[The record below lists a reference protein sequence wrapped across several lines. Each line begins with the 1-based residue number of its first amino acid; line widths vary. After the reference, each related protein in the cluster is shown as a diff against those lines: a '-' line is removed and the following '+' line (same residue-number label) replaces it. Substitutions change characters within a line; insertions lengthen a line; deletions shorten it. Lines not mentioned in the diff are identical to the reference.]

1 MRDVHSR
8 FYHNCYP
15 CTTRKSYNF
24 CSRNL
29 ELGNPTRL
37 VLTLLSSCSLY
48 SCCLLLMTNYISSN
62 LSAFLLYVASVIVL
76 VFILI
81 FHFAPR
87 CGNTNALVFIGICS
101 LMGSLSV
108 KISNLFHFLEFW
120 LTYPIL
126 VDYILII
133 IENHHS
139 ELQIYHHGVESFG
152 YDSYGNLC
160 FLLLWILKVANI
172 SGHQKIGCKKFWAI
186 RNFELLK
193 RVYLLFIQNKLDRN
207 LL

>member
-15 CTTRKSYNF
+15 CTTRESYNF

-48 SCCLLLMTNYISSN
+48 LCCLLLMTNYISSN

-108 KISNLFHFLEFW
+108 KISNLFHFLEF
-120 LTYPIL
+120 
-126 VDYILII
+126 
-133 IENHHS
+133 
-139 ELQIYHHGVESFG
+139 
-152 YDSYGNLC
+152 
-160 FLLLWILKVANI
+160 
-172 SGHQKIGCKKFWAI
+172 
-186 RNFELLK
+186 
-193 RVYLLFIQNKLDRN
+193 
-207 LL
+207 